1 MQIASSH
8 KQYKGSI
15 LFIQEEYNKILE
27 IKQSRTKQVQTST
40 HPNPNYH
47 CNCNF
52 SSILHFLRTM
62 TTFDNTDLS
71 AAASAIKP
79 QLEIERLITTGAIYN
94 PNTSKKER
102 YEQQVIADRASN
114 QLESI
119 RRSVGHSGDTGRNT
133 TSLRERYE
141 QQLIAD
147 KAENQLRRAA
157 AITKYQLRASLPT
170 STPQKNTSY
179 SRKASDQHSVA
190 TVSTAALSLYSSAS
204 TEYDLL
210 DNSLFEG
217 DGLSRE
223 ELATA
228 IEFGFVEYDYDNETP
243 QHDDETQPARDK
255 DEEYVSFTEG
265 QARAKAKRMA
275 KAE

>member
-1 MQIASSH
+1 
-8 KQYKGSI
+8 
-15 LFIQEEYNKILE
+15 
-27 IKQSRTKQVQTST
+27 
-40 HPNPNYH
+40 
-47 CNCNF
+47 
-52 SSILHFLRTM
+52 M

-94 PNTSKKER
+94 PNTSKKEL

-190 TVSTAALSLYSSAS
+190 TVSTAAISL
-204 TEYDLL
+204 
-210 DNSLFEG
+210 
-217 DGLSRE
+217 
-223 ELATA
+223 
-228 IEFGFVEYDYDNETP
+228 
-243 QHDDETQPARDK
+243 
-255 DEEYVSFTEG
+255 
-265 QARAKAKRMA
+265 
-275 KAE
+275 

>member
-1 MQIASSH
+1 
-8 KQYKGSI
+8 
-15 LFIQEEYNKILE
+15 
-27 IKQSRTKQVQTST
+27 
-40 HPNPNYH
+40 
-47 CNCNF
+47 
-52 SSILHFLRTM
+52 M

-94 PNTSKKER
+94 PRTSKKER

-133 TSLRERYE
+133 SSLRERYE

-157 AITKYQLRASLPT
+157 AISKYQLRASLPQT
-170 STPQKNTSY
+170 PPQKSTSY

-190 TVSTAALSLYSSAS
+190 TASTAALSLYDGSTS

-217 DGLSRE
+217 DGTLSRE

-228 IEFGFVEYDYDNETP
+228 IEFGFVEYDDYDNET
-243 QHDDETQPARDK
+243 QHDETQPVRDK
-255 DEEYVSFTEG
+255 EEEYVSFTEG

-275 KAE
+275 RAE

>member
-1 MQIASSH
+1 
-8 KQYKGSI
+8 
-15 LFIQEEYNKILE
+15 
-27 IKQSRTKQVQTST
+27 
-40 HPNPNYH
+40 
-47 CNCNF
+47 
-52 SSILHFLRTM
+52 M

-190 TVSTAALSLYSSAS
+190 TASTAALSLYDGSTS

-228 IEFGFVEYDYDNETP
+228 IEFGFVEYDDYDNET
-243 QHDDETQPARDK
+243 QHDETQPALDK
-255 DEEYVSFTEG
+255 DEEYVSFKEG

-275 KAE
+275 RAE

>member
-1 MQIASSH
+1 
-8 KQYKGSI
+8 
-15 LFIQEEYNKILE
+15 
-27 IKQSRTKQVQTST
+27 
-40 HPNPNYH
+40 
-47 CNCNF
+47 
-52 SSILHFLRTM
+52 M

-157 AITKYQLRASLPT
+157 AISKYQLRASLPQQTTPSKT
-170 STPQKNTSY
+170 SPLQKKLSKSY

-190 TVSTAALSLYSSAS
+190 TASTASLSLYGGASTAS

-228 IEFGFVEYDYDNETP
+228 IEFGFVELHDDENETQ
-243 QHDDETQPARDK
+243 QHDDETQPAQDK
-255 DEEYVSFTEG
+255 DEEYVSFAEG
-265 QARAKAKRMA
+265 QARANAKRMA

>member
-1 MQIASSH
+1 
-8 KQYKGSI
+8 
-15 LFIQEEYNKILE
+15 
-27 IKQSRTKQVQTST
+27 
-40 HPNPNYH
+40 
-47 CNCNF
+47 
-52 SSILHFLRTM
+52 M

-94 PNTSKKER
+94 PNTSKKEL

-157 AITKYQLRASLPT
+157 AITKYQLCASLPQTPPST
-170 STPQKNTSY
+170 SPLQKKLSKSY

-190 TVSTAALSLYSSAS
+190 TASTAALSLYSTAS

-228 IEFGFVEYDYDNETP
+228 IEFGFVEYDFDNDNDNETQP
-243 QHDDETQPARDK
+243 QHDDETPQPARDK
-255 DEEYVSFTEG
+255 DEEYVSFAEG

-275 KAE
+275 RAE

>member
-1 MQIASSH
+1 
-8 KQYKGSI
+8 
-15 LFIQEEYNKILE
+15 
-27 IKQSRTKQVQTST
+27 
-40 HPNPNYH
+40 
-47 CNCNF
+47 
-52 SSILHFLRTM
+52 M

-102 YEQQVIADRASN
+102 YEQQVIADRACN
-114 QLESI
+114 QLKSI

-147 KAENQLRRAA
+147 KAENQIRRAA
-157 AITKYQLRASLPT
+157 AISKYQLRASLPQQTAPST
-170 STPQKNTSY
+170 SPLQKKLSKSY

-190 TVSTAALSLYSSAS
+190 TASTASLSLYGGSTAS
-204 TEYDLL
+204 NNTEYDLL

-228 IEFGFVEYDYDNETP
+228 IEFGFVEYNDYDNETP
-243 QHDDETQPARDK
+243 QRDETQEQQDK
-255 DEEYVSFTEG
+255 DEEYVSFKEG

>member
-1 MQIASSH
+1 
-8 KQYKGSI
+8 
-15 LFIQEEYNKILE
+15 
-27 IKQSRTKQVQTST
+27 
-40 HPNPNYH
+40 
-47 CNCNF
+47 
-52 SSILHFLRTM
+52 M

-94 PNTSKKER
+94 PRTSKKER

-157 AITKYQLRASLPT
+157 AISNYQLRASLPQT
-170 STPQKNTSY
+170 PPTKPQKSTSY

-190 TVSTAALSLYSSAS
+190 TASTAALSLYGGSSSTAS
-204 TEYDLL
+204 NNTEYDLL

-217 DGLSRE
+217 DGLSSE
-223 ELATA
+223 ELAIA
-228 IEFGFVEYDYDNETP
+228 IEFGFVEYDSDNETQP
-243 QHDDETQPARDK
+243 ALDKDETKPARDK
-255 DEEYVSFTEG
+255 DEEYVSFAEG
-265 QARAKAKRMA
+265 QARAKARRMA
-275 KAE
+275 RAEQVIMCTSFYIIL

>member
-1 MQIASSH
+1 
-8 KQYKGSI
+8 
-15 LFIQEEYNKILE
+15 
-27 IKQSRTKQVQTST
+27 
-40 HPNPNYH
+40 
-47 CNCNF
+47 
-52 SSILHFLRTM
+52 M

-94 PNTSKKER
+94 PRTSKKER

-157 AITKYQLRASLPT
+157 AITKYHLRASLPQHTTPPT
-170 STPQKNTSY
+170 SPQKSKSY

-190 TVSTAALSLYSSAS
+190 TASTAALSLYSSAS

-223 ELATA
+223 ELAIA
-228 IEFGFVEYDYDNETP
+228 IEFGFVEYNDYDNNNET
-243 QHDDETQPARDK
+243 QHDDETQPALDK

-275 KAE
+275 RAEE